1 MGHRPTSAQRMLSLD
16 LPNTPGAVV
25 DPSQH
30 PLVDTDDLDADDVF
44 KVVADD
50 DEDEEDDDEAGCGSQ
65 FIKPIMKPVTNTST
79 IKAPPSIIRGHQKT
93 TIADV
98 EVLVP
103 LPGVSKR

>member
-1 MGHRPTSAQRMLSLD
+1 MGHRSTHRILSLD

-44 KVVADD
+44 KVAAEDDDD
-50 DEDEEDDDEAGCGSQ
+50 DEDDDDEAGCGPS
-65 FIKPIMKPVTNTST
+65 FIKPIMKPVTTAFV
-79 IKAPPSIIRGHQKT
+79 KAPPSIIRGHQKT

-103 LPGVSKR
+103 LPGLSKR